1 VIRLPSAVVIGGA
14 FLYSLFGVS
23 AFVGIAC
30 VPLTSPIGWW
40 IAKRI
45 YGEART
51 APSSE
56 QI

>member
-51 APSSE
+51 APSLE